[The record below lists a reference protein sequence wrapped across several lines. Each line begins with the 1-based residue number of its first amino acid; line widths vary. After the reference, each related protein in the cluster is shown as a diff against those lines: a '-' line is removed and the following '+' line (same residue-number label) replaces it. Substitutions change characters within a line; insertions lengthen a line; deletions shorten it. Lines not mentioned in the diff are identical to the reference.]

1 MNRKNTIVLA
11 LLVNGGIFLLLFVA
25 VNRGHQE
32 DQLQTPLDMA
42 MPLAHLPKPIESRG
56 DAPTRQP
63 TADPFSI
70 LQETR
75 AAQTD
80 VPQYLEITA
89 RRGDQLDR
97 LAVVYG
103 TSPEEIMRLNSLSSA
118 TLSPGQILKIPLTI
132 ENTQAAAETLPERGA
147 LETKEPTGKAS
158 SAEKIYYIV
167 KRGDSPWTI
176 AQKHKIKLEELLRI
190 NDLDERKARRLRE
203 GDRLRVS

>member
-11 LLVNGGIFLLLFVA
+11 LLVNAGIFLLLFVA

-32 DQLQTPLDMA
+32 DQLQTPLDQT
-42 MPLAHLPKPIESRG
+42 MPLANLPKPSSRGG

-75 AAQTD
+75 AAQAD

-118 TLSPGQILKIPLTI
+118 TLSPGQILKIPLTV

-147 LETKEPTGKAS
+147 LETKEPLSGA

-167 KRGDSPWTI
+167 KRGDSPWSI

>member
-11 LLVNGGIFLLLFVA
+11 LLVNAGIFLLLFVA

-32 DQLQTPLDMA
+32 DQLQTPLDQT
-42 MPLAHLPKPIESRG
+42 MPLANLPKPIEQRG

-75 AAQTD
+75 AAQAD

-118 TLSPGQILKIPLTI
+118 TLSPGQILKIPLTV

-147 LETKEPTGKAS
+147 LETKEPLGGA

-167 KRGDSPWTI
+167 KRGDSPWSI
-176 AQKHKIKLEELLRI
+176 AHKHKIKLEELLRI